1 MAFCA
6 SSEPTACIFE
16 NPLAHLIL
24 LLYMKRAKQS
34 VLGTVGLGCAAI
46 LVVSILSLGLS
57 GCHSNPNEATDT
69 PTAGLVGV
77 SVDETF
83 APIVQAQSDTFQK
96 LYPNAHLRISYQ
108 PEEKVLLDLINDKV
122 KLAIISRE
130 LNAAELADFAKQ
142 TITPRTTRIGI
153 DGLAIVLNRANPDS
167 LLTVTQLRDIFT
179 GKTSQWGQVSGKKAL
194 SAINVVFDANR
205 SSTARFVRD
214 SITRGAALTSR
225 VFAATSNPALLDYV
239 ASHPAAIGVVG
250 VNWISDQDD
259 PTAMKFLS
267 KVRVASITVRPN
279 PKPDDYIQPYQAYL
293 AEKTPAQLAEHSE
306 LQNYP
311 LRRNLYV
318 ISREARAGLG
328 TGFASFIAGKNGQLI
343 FQKSG
348 LLPAQMQARI
358 ITTPK
363 LR

>member
-1 MAFCA
+1 MIRLNQ
-6 SSEPTACIFE
+6 T
-16 NPLAHLIL
+16 L
-24 LLYMKRAKQS
+24 LGA
-34 VLGTVGLGCAAI
+34 LGVATL
-46 LVVSILSLGLS
+46 LVVGASTFSAGLS
-57 GCHSNPNEATDT
+57 GCQSNGTQATDT
-69 PTAGLVGV
+69 PTAGTVGV

-83 APIVQAQSDTFQK
+83 APILQAQADTFQK
-96 LYPNAHLRISYQ
+96 LYPNAHLRVSYQ

-122 KLAIISRE
+122 KLAIVARE
-130 LNAAELADFAKQ
+130 LNEEEKAYFVKQ

-153 DGLAIVLNRANPDS
+153 DGLAIVLNRTNPDS
-167 LLTVTQLRDIFT
+167 MLTVGQLRDIFT
-179 GKTSQWGQVSGKKAL
+179 GKSSQWSQVSGRKAL
-194 SAINVVFDANR
+194 GSINVVFDANR

-214 SITRGAALTSR
+214 SLTRGAALTTR

-239 ASHPAAIGVVG
+239 STHPSAIGIVG

-259 PTAMKFLS
+259 PTAMKFLH
-267 KVRVASITVRPN
+267 KVRVASITARPN
-279 PKPDDYIQPYQAYL
+279 PQPEDFIQPYQAYL
-293 AEKTPAQLAEHSE
+293 AEKTLAQLAEHSE

-363 LR
+363 L

>member
-1 MAFCA
+1 
-6 SSEPTACIFE
+6 
-16 NPLAHLIL
+16 
-24 LLYMKRAKQS
+24 MKRANQTIIGA
-34 VLGTVGLGCAAI
+34 VGAVCALALGAGGLSAGLG
-46 LVVSILSLGLS
+46 

-69 PTAGLVGV
+69 PTAGAVGV

-83 APIVQAQSDTFQK
+83 TPILQAQADTFQK

-108 PEEKVLLDLINDKV
+108 PEEKVMLDLINDQV
-122 KLAIISRE
+122 KLAIVARE
-130 LNAAELADFAKQ
+130 LTAAEQAEFVKQ
-142 TITPRTTRIGI
+142 KITPRTTRIGI
-153 DGLAIVLNRANPDS
+153 DGLAIVLNRTNADS
-167 LLTVTQLRDIFT
+167 LLTVAQLRAIFT
-179 GKTSQWGQVSGKKAL
+179 GQASQWSQVSGNKAL
-194 SAINVVFDANR
+194 GAINVVFDANR

-214 SITRGAALTSR
+214 SLTRGVPLTPR

-239 ASHPAAIGVVG
+239 AAHPSAIGIVG

-259 PTAMKFLS
+259 PAAMKFLH
-267 KVRVASITVRPN
+267 KVRVASITARPS
-279 PKPDDYIQPYQAYL
+279 PKPDDFIQPYQAYL
-293 AEKTPAQLAEHSE
+293 AEKTPAQLAEHTE

-328 TGFASFIAGKNGQLI
+328 TGFASFVAGKNGQLI

-358 ITTPK
+358 ITTSK
-363 LR
+363 LH